1 MSNFKIEM
9 KYNITE
15 PDRIDPSTQPST
27 RDLSYFIETH
37 PNDNIIFLNSV
48 KNLGLWR
55 YSIKTKVCWQ
65 TQDC

>member
-15 PDRIDPSTQPST
+15 PIELTCTQPST
-27 RDLSYFIETH
+27 RDLAYFIETH